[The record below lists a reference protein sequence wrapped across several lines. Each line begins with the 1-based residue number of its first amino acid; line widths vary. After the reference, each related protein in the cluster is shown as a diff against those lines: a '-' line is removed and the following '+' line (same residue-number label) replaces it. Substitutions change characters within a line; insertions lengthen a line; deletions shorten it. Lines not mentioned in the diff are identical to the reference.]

1 VDSYVESSVVNP
13 VDDSVEPEPQPI
25 IDAIAATSA
34 KTKTTKKQSKKTDTD
49 KPYTLVQIN
58 RAKGLEKMKEL
69 GLEEIPE
76 SGKDFAILHPDHFE
90 YDDKNKKLSYK
101 KPKSHT
107 P

>member
-1 VDSYVESSVVNP
+1 LP
-13 VDDSVEPEPQPI
+13 LL
-25 IDAIAATSA
+25 DAIAASSA
-34 KTKTTKKQSKKTDTD
+34 KPKTTKKQSKKPDTD

-76 SGKDFAILHPDHFE
+76 TGKDFAILYPDHFE
-90 YDDKNKKLSYK
+90 YDDRNNKLSWK
-101 KPKSHT
+101 KPKLLT